1 MRLIDADAL
10 IKQLEDMAEESRP
23 IATARP
29 MKDCTP
35 AETVRMGVA
44 KALISWLKETPTVN
58 PWISVKERLPEEHAD
73 EHSYEFEQF
82 LCSTVWD
89 DVRMVGFGT
98 RIGDDKPHF
107 WSGNSIWD
115 DWVTHW
121 MPKPKPAKEE
131 TL

>member
-58 PWISVKERLPEEHAD
+58 PWISVKDKDRLPKE
-73 EHSYEFEQF
+73 YE
-82 LCSTVWD
+82 SVITYD
-89 DVRMVGFGT
+89 KYSGVRENWLLRSEPIVSWSQGF
-98 RIGDDKPHF
+98 H
-107 WSGNSIWD
+107 
-115 DWVTHW
+115 VTHW
-121 MPKPKPAKEE
+121 MPKPKPPKEE
-131 TL
+131 KHND

>member
-10 IKQLEDMAEESRP
+10 LKELPVHPEGGMRSIKNESLMIRVQ
-23 IATARP
+23 
-29 MKDCTP
+29 
-35 AETVRMGVA
+35 ETVKNA
-44 KALISWLKETPTVN
+44 PTIGG
-58 PWISVKERLPEEHAD
+58 WISVKERLPEEHAD
-73 EHSYEFEQF
+73 EHPYEFEQF

-121 MPKPKPAKEE
+121 MPKPKPAKEKA
-131 TL
+131 L